1 MSLKHGPP
9 PPGLHGRRVSHAAA
23 QLPASPECKTLL
35 RPVQACVSVS
45 SRSLKSIAKCQIG
58 ASIPSLSHHIT
69 TALAAASAS
78 SPNSGQAR
86 RRWYCETGHTKT
98 PRARST
104 DITAFP
110 DSCTLPETQY
120 RPGHFHDNEIP
131 WILLENGS
139 AQRNRMEV
147 DDLGFVPQQDCER
160 CR

>member
-9 PPGLHGRRVSHAAA
+9 PPR
-23 QLPASPECKTLL
+23 
-35 RPVQACVSVS
+35 S
-45 SRSLKSIAKCQIG
+45 SRSQSVAGCRTTACFAGVQNTSPPCAGLCLRQLQVPQKHCQMPNC
-58 ASIPSLSHHIT
+58 IPSLSHHIT

-98 PRARST
+98 PRARSI